1 MQSTS
6 NLVRKRIEGTLSLI
20 ASFHLFVCV
29 LDYQSHFSTWKQ
41 KISFTILWAVHKM
54 GNWLG
59 SRAYNEAYSKIIL
72 KYSKITKTEHFLY
85 SSCKNVTGKW
95 EEKSGKL

>member
-1 MQSTS
+1 M
-6 NLVRKRIEGTLSLI
+6 
-20 ASFHLFVCV
+20 
-29 LDYQSHFSTWKQ
+29 
-41 KISFTILWAVHKM
+41 WAVHKM